1 MRPNYGNSTK
11 VLFSCCMRIPGT
23 GGSMG
28 ITVKPRL
35 TATSY
40 YIHFFGSLLAEVSHD
55 EAIVVCIVVRDL
67 C

>member
-1 MRPNYGNSTK
+1 
-11 VLFSCCMRIPGT
+11 
-23 GGSMG
+23 MG

-35 TATSY
+35 TVTSY
-40 YIHFFGSLLAEVSHD
+40 YSHFFGSVLAEVSHD

>member
-1 MRPNYGNSTK
+1 MRPNYGSSKK
-11 VLFSCCMRIPGT
+11 VLCHCCMRIPGT

-40 YIHFFGSLLAEVSHD
+40 YSHFFGSVLAEVSHD

>member
-1 MRPNYGNSTK
+1 MLYENSWYW
-11 VLFSCCMRIPGT
+11 S
-23 GGSMG
+23 GSMG

-35 TATSY
+35 TATS
-40 YIHFFGSLLAEVSHD
+40 HFFGSLLAEVSHD